1 MQRRNK
7 MELVIVVLGI
17 IDVILACSISFLA
30 RQIRI
35 LDENV
40 DDNRYAIE
48 EQYRIFNSRMN
59 LHRIHH
65 IINGDD
71 LEF

>member
-1 MQRRNK
+1 
-7 MELVIVVLGI
+7 MELVIIVFGI

-35 LDENV
+35 LDESV

-48 EQYRIFNSRMN
+48 NNIEHLIVV
-59 LHRIHH
+59 
-65 IINGDD
+65 
-71 LEF
+71 